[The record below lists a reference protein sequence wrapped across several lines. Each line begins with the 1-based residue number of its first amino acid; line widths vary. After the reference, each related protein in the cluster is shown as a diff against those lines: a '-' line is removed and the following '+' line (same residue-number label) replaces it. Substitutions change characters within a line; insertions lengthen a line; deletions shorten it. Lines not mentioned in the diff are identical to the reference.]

1 MQKTSS
7 YTRPSISIYF
17 YILGFI
23 FSSWASRIPQVK
35 DKFHLN
41 EAELGGVLFML
52 PLGALAALPFSGWL
66 VHRLSSRIMSIAS
79 ALIYTILLYSIAIA
93 DTVFALSFILFGFGM
108 IGNFGNISMNSQGI
122 SIQHRIN
129 KPILSSLHAMWS
141 IGAFSAAAISG
152 WTMKMGY
159 STAVHFTI
167 VSMIAVVIIIA
178 GSFFLIPDESV
189 DDTSAKVFVL
199 PNKKLI
205 LLGVICFCVAMSE
218 GAMADWSSLYYRQV
232 IHELNS
238 ISTTGYT
245 AFAMCM
251 AAGRL
256 MGDKLVQSFKHS
268 TVLKMNG
275 MLIVLGMLLSL
286 SFSFP
291 STVMMGFALVG
302 FGVSS
307 VIPIVYMLAA
317 KTKDMAPSVA
327 LAAVSSVGFTG
338 FLVGPPAIGFIAHEI
353 GLRSALVVVVML
365 GIMITLLS
373 SRVKQSN

>member
-52 PLGALAALPFSGWL
+52 PFGALAALPFSGWL

-167 VSMIAVVIIIA
+167 VSLIAAVIIIA
-178 GSFFLIPDESV
+178 GSFFLIPDEGV
-189 DDTSAKVFVL
+189 DDASAKVFVL

>member
-159 STAVHFTI
+159 STAMHFTI
-167 VSMIAVVIIIA
+167 VSLIAAVIIIT
-178 GSFFLIPDESV
+178 GSFFLIPDEGV
-189 DDTSAKVFVL
+189 DDASAKVFVL

-373 SRVKQSN
+373 SRVKQAN

>member
-1 MQKTSS
+1 M
-7 YTRPSISIYF
+7 
-17 YILGFI
+17 GFI

-178 GSFFLIPDESV
+178 GSFFLIPDEGV
-189 DDTSAKVFVL
+189 DDASAKVFVL